1 MGRLVA
7 LGAALMLMAAFAGPA
22 LAAPRTVKAVIHEDF
37 GRRASARP
45 CTPLIPDGVTCAGDG
60 VVATV
65 GRVTSLADYPP
76 DAHVTRTLTFAD
88 GSTVTIVETY
98 ADARFPKSSWMTAF
112 TVLGAASAGP
122 ANAAISIRAVP
133 SATSRP
139 MPGSSCAGT
148 RPRPSTRA
156 AMGRLW
162 MGVVTESSWMRGA
175 GAPAHHRATRACR
188 GVGHRL
194 A

>member
-7 LGAALMLMAAFAGPA
+7 LGTALMLMAAFAGPA

-76 DAHVTRTLTFAD
+76 GADVSRTLTFAD

-98 ADARFPKSSWMTAF
+98 ADARFPGNSSNAPGAEVSYGNPSMSTFTWVITGATGAF
-112 TVLGAASAGP
+112 
-122 ANAAISIRAVP
+122 
-133 SATSRP
+133 
-139 MPGSSCAGT
+139 
-148 RPRPSTRA
+148 
-156 AMGRLW
+156 
-162 MGVVTESSWMRGA
+162 A
-175 GAPAHHRATRACR
+175 GATGSGTGIAT
-188 GVGHRL
+188 L
-194 A
+194 AGDALTFRFEGSVSTP